1 MEKNKNNK
9 VYRYSKE
16 NKNKL
21 AKIYDN
27 EFAFEYDE
35 DDKQLSL
42 QKQQIRMYTKSNK
55 ANDKKDKN
63 CK

>member
-1 MEKNKNNK
+1 MEK
-9 VYRYSKE
+9 